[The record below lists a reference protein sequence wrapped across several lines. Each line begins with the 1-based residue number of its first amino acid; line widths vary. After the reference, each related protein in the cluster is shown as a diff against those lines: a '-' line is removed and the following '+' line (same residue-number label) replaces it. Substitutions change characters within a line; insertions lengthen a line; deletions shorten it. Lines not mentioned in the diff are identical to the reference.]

1 MRRKVSLIVAILLIF
16 VSFFC
21 ISYGV
26 YYSFNDNK
34 NLPSNI
40 NITTDA
46 TIEEEIE
53 DINVTIKD
61 SDIDNGIQNNN
72 QNTVVTPDTNSDIT
86 SNNSTSNNNVTNNN
100 SSGGSSTDLN
110 VVNNNLRNSIQEKY
124 GVNIKYGE
132 EINNYSVGDLSTIVV
147 TDNVIINSSLSKLN
161 YDLSLYPSNFF
172 KEFKK
177 KGLSLSIYLIK
188 RYSLDNVTGI
198 TDSTNKKVIISI
210 ATDYSFSES
219 LHHEIYHYIENYIY
233 LNGGSYSTWNQLNPV
248 DFNYGTAN
256 YQLAYTKTNNPNS
269 YFVNMYAMESEYEDR
284 ASTFEYMMAVSKVSC
299 LNYGNTIYLK
309 ANYMS
314 NQIDLFFDTV
324 SPSTTEYWERH
335 LVS

>member
-1 MRRKVSLIVAILLIF
+1 MKRKVSLIVAILLIF

-26 YYSFNDNK
+26 YYSFNEKK
-34 NLPSNI
+34 NLPSDV

-46 TIEEEIE
+46 TIEGQKD

-61 SDIDNGIQNNN
+61 SDTTSNSSVDTQN
-72 QNTVVTPDTNSDIT
+72 QNTVVSPDTNSNNS
-86 SNNSTSNNNVTNNN
+86 SNNSTNGSSN
-100 SSGGSSTDLN
+100 SGEVSTDLN
-110 VVNNNLRNSIQEKY
+110 VVNNNLRNNIQEKY
-124 GVNIKYGE
+124 GINVKYGE
-132 EINNYSVGDLSTIVV
+132 ELNNYSVGDLSTVIV
-147 TDNVIINSSLSKLN
+147 TDNVTINSSLSKLN

-172 KEFKK
+172 KEFNK

-198 TDSTNKKVIISI
+198 TDSTNKNVIISI

-233 LNGGSYSTWNQLNPV
+233 LNGGSYSTWNQLNPG
-248 DFNYGTAN
+248 DFNYGSAN
-256 YQLAYTKTNNPNS
+256 YQLAYTKTNRADS
-269 YFVNMYAMESEYEDR
+269 YFVNMYAMESEFEDR
-284 ASTFEYMMAVSKVSC
+284 ASTFEYMMATDKISC

-314 NQIDLFFDTV
+314 NLIDLFFDTV
-324 SPSTTEYWERH
+324 SPNTLEYWERH